1 MTSSL
6 LAVSGSLRAGSANT
20 GLVRMAERLAPGG
33 LSVTVRDGID
43 RLPFYNADLDTP
55 DTLPEVC
62 AAWRDEVVA
71 TDALFLA
78 VPEYNWGP
86 SGVIKNAIDW
96 LDAPGGG
103 VRDPRQGDR
112 DRHVGRP

>member
-1 MTSSL
+1 M

-55 DTLPEVC
+55 GH
-62 AAWRDEVVA
+62 VA
-71 TDALFLA
+71 
-78 VPEYNWGP
+78 
-86 SGVIKNAIDW
+86 
-96 LDAPGGG
+96 GG
-103 VRDPRQGDR
+103 VRGVASTKSAPPTRCSSPSPSTTGAR
-112 DRHVGRP
+112 AG